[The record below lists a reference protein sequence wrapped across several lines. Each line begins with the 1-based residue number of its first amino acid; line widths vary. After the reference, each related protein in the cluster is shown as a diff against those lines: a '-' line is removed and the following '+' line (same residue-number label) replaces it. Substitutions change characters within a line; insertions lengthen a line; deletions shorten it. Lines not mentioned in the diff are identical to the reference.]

1 MYELAIENNGVNYQP
16 LIEGEIVWTTERL
29 GSPGKLEF
37 NVVKDD
43 VISFQEGNPVRFK
56 ADEEKVFFGFVWDKG
71 RDKDQ
76 IIKVIAYDQLRY
88 FKYKDTYIYKDKK
101 ASDVV
106 TMIAGDQN
114 LKVGDIEDTGYVI
127 AQRLRDNEAF
137 FDIIYDALSL
147 TFDNTKKL
155 YVLYDDFGRITLR
168 SMESMRIDLVVG
180 DNTAEDF
187 DYKTSLDNVYN
198 QIKLAFDN
206 EETGKRD
213 IYIAKDSSN
222 INRWGKLQYFDKID
236 EKTNGQVKAD
246 TLLQLYNRKNR
257 KLTIKNALGDIR
269 ARAGV
274 SLIVNLP
281 NIGDISIQNYM
292 LIDGA
297 THRFSD
303 NEHFMDLKLR
313 GRM

>member
-1 MYELAIENNGVNYQP
+1 MYELVIENNGVNYQP
-16 LIEGEIVWTTERL
+16 LIEGEIIWTTERL

-114 LKVGDIEDTGYVI
+114 LKVGDVEDTGYVI